1 MVEYWKHRKSGTA
14 PSESQLEREHKRTLA
29 KLYPSS
35 TDELVRVAAESNIK
49 PRRLPPGGSNEPSR

>member
-1 MVEYWKHRKSGTA
+1 VELWKHRRPKPA
-14 PSESQLEREHKRTLA
+14 PSESQLERERKRTLA

-49 PRRLPPGGSNEPSR
+49 PRRLPPGGSNDPSG